1 MGLLDGYHMEE
12 YTQGYLQVRSVS
24 DIKLNIIRYREID
37 AYSQFGSIR
46 NTLLATLVTSISF
59 QKKYVDT
66 Y

>member
-1 MGLLDGYHMEE
+1 LGLLDGYHME

-46 NTLLATLVTSISF
+46 NTLLATLVTPISF

>member
-1 MGLLDGYHMEE
+1 ME